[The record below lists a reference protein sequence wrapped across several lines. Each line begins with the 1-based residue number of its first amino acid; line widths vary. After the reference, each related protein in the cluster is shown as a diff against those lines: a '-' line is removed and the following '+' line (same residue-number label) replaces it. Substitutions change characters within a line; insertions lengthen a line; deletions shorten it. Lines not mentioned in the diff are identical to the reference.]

1 MNEKFHN
8 KVSRIIFIIIALAI
22 AAIMFSSVSDYGN
35 STAEDEYQISQAVQ
49 LDRYYRSLGK
59 DTSILESTHPMYSGW
74 FNALTVT
81 MSDVF
86 TKFEIRSVR
95 HGMNVVFG
103 FLGIIFAALLAKRCR
118 NWRTGT
124 FVLLLLGFSP
134 VIFGH
139 AMFNLDDIPVFASFA
154 ASLYFTKRLADHFPK
169 PKILDAIFF
178 ALSTA
183 LCITANP
190 DCSLIVAIALI
201 LCIIGLIAQRKHDQ
215 IKKATIRYSIFAFC
229 SLAVICGIVVLLIPQ
244 GIGAWLDSFSPTS
257 PTRILFQGKLYWTD
271 LLPWYYNV
279 KMLVMTIPAAVFVGM
294 LLALGLCFVKKS
306 NRTEIITL
314 LAISVLAILLFSLK
328 SDTNGIWQHLLFAEI
343 PLYIIAAIGFDMLA
357 ESSRSTAT
365 QIAGIAIPVLLMIM
379 PAVHIFRSHPYSHI
393 YYNEF
398 TGGVQHAFGR
408 YEIENYGV
416 SNREASQWVIDNG
429 KYGLSGNQLFVATRS
444 ELAGKYYFGK
454 YKYEVSIVESRW
466 AERANH
472 LWDYAIFP
480 VTGIE
485 PEILTSP
492 YFPPKNTVD
501 TISIDNVPICLVLQ
515 RTDTCDLYG
524 RGYLANND
532 VPHAI
537 ELLET
542 AVRNDSTN
550 ESAMINLIDAN
561 LRINNKDAMK
571 KWIDRFLAI
580 APRNDVGNYYN
591 AYYHNITGNNTEAE
605 RICKEIIDYN
615 PRFSLAYMFLST
627 IYIQQKQFDLAES
640 TILATVDYDIY
651 DEQAAR
657 QLVRVY
663 NAQQKDIRD
672 AELAYYEYAYKSYDK
687 RGKKELA
694 EKFKKLYEESKAN
707 RQNPNN

>member
-1 MNEKFHN
+1 MNEKFH
-8 KVSRIIFIIIALAI
+8 RIIFIIIAIAI
-22 AAIMFSSVSDYGN
+22 AATMFSLVSDYGS
-35 STAEDEYQISQAVQ
+35 STAEDEYQINNAIQ
-49 LDRYYRSLGK
+49 LDRYYKSFGS
-59 DTSILESTHPMYSGW
+59 DTSILENTRPMYSGW

-81 MSDVF
+81 LSDVF
-86 TKFEIRSVR
+86 AKFEIRSVR
-95 HGMNVVFG
+95 HTTNAIFG
-103 FLGIIFAALLAKRCR
+103 FVGILFAALLAKRCR
-118 NWRTGT
+118 NWRTASFT
-124 FVLLLLGFSP
+124 MLLLGLSP

-139 AMFNLDDIPVFASFA
+139 SMFNLDDIPVFATFA
-154 ASLYFTKRLADHFPK
+154 ASLFFVKRLADHFPK
-169 PKILDAIFF
+169 PKIVDAVFF
-178 ALSTA
+178 ALSSA

-201 LCIIGLIAQRKHDQ
+201 LCIIGLVAQRKHNE
-215 IKKATIRYSIFAFC
+215 IKKAAIRYPIFAVG
-229 SLAVICGIVVLLIPQ
+229 SLAVIFGIVILLIPQ
-244 GIGAWLDSFSPTS
+244 GIGEWLNSFSPNS
-257 PTRILFQGKLYWTD
+257 PTRILFEGKLVWTD
-271 LLPWYYNV
+271 LLPWYYNT

-306 NRTEIITL
+306 NRAEIITL
-314 LAISVLAILLFSLK
+314 VCISAVSILIFSLK
-328 SDTNGIWQHLLFAEI
+328 SDTNGIWQHLLYAEI
-343 PLYIIAAIGFDMLA
+343 PLYIVAAIGFDMLA

-365 QIAGIAIPVLLMIM
+365 QIAGIAIPLLLMIM

-398 TGGVQHAFGR
+398 TGGLNHAFGR
-408 YEIENYGV
+408 YELENYGV
-416 SNREASQWVIDNG
+416 SNLEAAQWIIDNG
-429 KYGLSGNQLFVATRS
+429 KYNLSGDQLFVAARS
-444 ELAGKYYFGK
+444 EKAGKHYFGK
-454 YKYEVSIVESRW
+454 YKYEVSIVETRW

-472 LWDYAIFP
+472 IWDYAIFP

-485 PEILTSP
+485 PEILTSQ

-532 VPHAI
+532 VQHAI

-542 AVRNDSTN
+542 AVYNDPTN

-571 KWIDRFLAI
+571 KWIDRFLEI
-580 APRNDVGNYYN
+580 APRDDVGNYYN
-591 AYYHNITGNNTEAE
+591 AYYHNITGNNDEAE
-605 RICKEIIDYN
+605 RISKEIIDYN

-627 IYIQQKQFDLAES
+627 VYTLQKRYDEAENIVLS
-640 TILATVDYDIY
+640 LVDYDIY

-663 NAQQKDIRD
+663 NAQQKDISE
-672 AELAYYEYAYKSYDK
+672 AELSYYDYASKSYDR

-694 EKFKKLYEESKAN
+694 EKYRKLYEETKAKN
-707 RQNPNN
+707 K

>member
-1 MNEKFHN
+1 MNEKFH
-8 KVSRIIFIIIALAI
+8 RIIFIIIAIAI
-22 AAIMFSSVSDYGN
+22 ALTMFSLVSDYGS
-35 STAEDEYQISQAVQ
+35 STAEDEYQINNAIQ
-49 LDRYYRSLGK
+49 LDRYYKSFGS
-59 DTSILESTHPMYSGW
+59 DTSILENTRPMYSGW

-81 MSDVF
+81 LSDAF
-86 TKFEIRSVR
+86 AKFEIRSVR
-95 HGMNVVFG
+95 HATNAIFG
-103 FLGIIFAALLAKRCR
+103 FVGIVFAALLARRCR
-118 NWRTGT
+118 NWRTASFT
-124 FVLLLLGFSP
+124 MLMLGLSP

-139 AMFNLDDIPVFASFA
+139 SMFNLDDIPVFATFA
-154 ASLYFTKRLADHFPK
+154 ASLYFVKRLADHYPK
-169 PKILDAIFF
+169 PKIVDVIFF
-178 ALSTA
+178 ALSAA

-190 DCSLIVAIALI
+190 DCSTIVAIALI
-201 LCIIGLIAQRKHDQ
+201 LCIIGLVAQRKHNE
-215 IKKATIRYSIFAFC
+215 IKKAAIRYPIFAVG
-229 SLAVICGIVVLLIPQ
+229 SLAVIFGIVILLIPQ
-244 GIGAWLDSFSPTS
+244 GIGEWLNSFSPNS
-257 PTRILFQGKLYWTD
+257 PTRILFEGKLVWTD
-271 LLPWYYNV
+271 LLPWYYNT

-306 NRTEIITL
+306 NRAEIITL
-314 LAISVLAILLFSLK
+314 VCISAVSILIFSLK
-328 SDTNGIWQHLLFAEI
+328 SDTNGIWQHLLYAEI
-343 PLYIIAAIGFDMLA
+343 PLYIVAAIGFDMLA

-365 QIAGIAIPVLLMIM
+365 QIAGIAIHLLLMIM

-398 TGGVQHAFGR
+398 TGGLNHAFGR
-408 YEIENYGV
+408 YELENYGV
-416 SNREASQWVIDNG
+416 SNREAAQWIIDNG
-429 KYGLSGNQLFVATRS
+429 KYNLSGDQLFVAARS
-444 ELAGKYYFGK
+444 EKAGKHYFGK
-454 YKYEVSIVESRW
+454 YKYEVSIVETRW

-472 LWDYAIFP
+472 IWDYAIFP

-485 PEILTSP
+485 PEILTSQ

-532 VPHAI
+532 VQHAI

-542 AVRNDSTN
+542 AVYNDPTN

-571 KWIDRFLAI
+571 KWIDRFLEI
-580 APRNDVGNYYN
+580 APRDDVGNYYN
-591 AYYHNITGNNTEAE
+591 AYYHNITGNNDEAE
-605 RICKEIIDYN
+605 RISKEIIDYN

-627 IYIQQKQFDLAES
+627 VYTLQKRYDEAENIVLS
-640 TILATVDYDIY
+640 LVDYDIY

-663 NAQQKDIRD
+663 NAQQKDISE
-672 AELAYYEYAYKSYDK
+672 AELSYYDYASKSYDR

-694 EKFKKLYEESKAN
+694 EKYRKLYEETKAKN
-707 RQNPNN
+707 K

>member
-1 MNEKFHN
+1 MNEKFH
-8 KVSRIIFIIIALAI
+8 RIIFIIIAIAI
-22 AAIMFSSVSDYGN
+22 ATTMFSLVSDYGS
-35 STAEDEYQISQAVQ
+35 STAEDEYQINNAIQ
-49 LDRYYRSLGK
+49 LDRYYKSFGS
-59 DTSILESTHPMYSGW
+59 DTSILENTRPMYSGW

-81 MSDVF
+81 LSDVF
-86 TKFEIRSVR
+86 AKFEIRSVR
-95 HGMNVVFG
+95 HATNAIFG
-103 FLGIIFAALLAKRCR
+103 FVGILFAALLAKRCR
-118 NWRTGT
+118 NWRTASFT
-124 FVLLLLGFSP
+124 MLLLGLSP

-139 AMFNLDDIPVFASFA
+139 SMFNLDDIPVFATFA
-154 ASLYFTKRLADHFPK
+154 ASLFFVKRLADHFPK
-169 PKILDAIFF
+169 PKIVDAVFF
-178 ALSTA
+178 ALSSA

-201 LCIIGLIAQRKHDQ
+201 LCIIGLVAQRKHNE
-215 IKKATIRYSIFAFC
+215 IKKAAIRYPIFAVG
-229 SLAVICGIVVLLIPQ
+229 SLAVIFGIVILLIPQ
-244 GIGAWLDSFSPTS
+244 GIGEWLNSFSPNS
-257 PTRILFQGKLYWTD
+257 PTRILFEGKLVWTD
-271 LLPWYYNV
+271 LLPWYYNT

-294 LLALGLCFVKKS
+294 LLALGLCFVKKT
-306 NRTEIITL
+306 NRAEIITL
-314 LAISVLAILLFSLK
+314 VCISAVSILIFSLK
-328 SDTNGIWQHLLFAEI
+328 SDTNGIWQHLLYAEI
-343 PLYIIAAIGFDMLA
+343 PLYIVAAIGFDMLA

-365 QIAGIAIPVLLMIM
+365 QIAGIAIPLLLMIM

-398 TGGVQHAFGR
+398 TGGLNHAFGR
-408 YEIENYGV
+408 YELENYGV
-416 SNREASQWVIDNG
+416 SNREAAQWIIDNG
-429 KYGLSGNQLFVATRS
+429 KYNLSGDQLFVAARS
-444 ELAGKYYFGK
+444 EKAGKHYFGK
-454 YKYEVSIVESRW
+454 YKYEVSIVETRW

-472 LWDYAIFP
+472 IWDYAIFP

-485 PEILTSP
+485 PEILTSQ

-532 VPHAI
+532 VQHAI

-542 AVRNDSTN
+542 AVYNDPTN

-571 KWIDRFLAI
+571 KWIDRFLEI
-580 APRNDVGNYYN
+580 APRDDVGNYYN
-591 AYYHNITGNNTEAE
+591 AYYHNITGNNDEAE
-605 RICKEIIDYN
+605 RISKEIIDYN

-627 IYIQQKQFDLAES
+627 VYTLQKRYDEAENIVLS
-640 TILATVDYDIY
+640 LVDYDIY

-663 NAQQKDIRD
+663 NAQQKDISE
-672 AELAYYEYAYKSYDK
+672 AELSYYDYASKSYDR

-694 EKFKKLYEESKAN
+694 EKYKRLYEETKN
-707 RQNPNN
+707 KQEIK

>member
-1 MNEKFHN
+1 MNEKFH
-8 KVSRIIFIIIALAI
+8 RIIFIIIAIAI
-22 AAIMFSSVSDYGN
+22 ALTMFSLVSDYGS
-35 STAEDEYQISQAVQ
+35 STAEDEYQINQAVQ
-49 LDRYYRSLGK
+49 LDRYYRSFGN
-59 DTSILESTHPMYSGW
+59 DTSILENTRPMYSGW

-81 MSDVF
+81 LSDVF
-86 TKFEIRSVR
+86 AKFEIRSVR
-95 HGMNVVFG
+95 HTTNAIFG
-103 FLGIIFAALLAKRCR
+103 FVGILFAALLAKRCR
-118 NWRTGT
+118 NWRTASFT
-124 FVLLLLGFSP
+124 MLLLGLSP

-139 AMFNLDDIPVFASFA
+139 SMFNLDDIPVFATFA
-154 ASLYFTKRLADHFPK
+154 ASLFFVKRLADHFPK
-169 PKILDAIFF
+169 PKIVDAVFF
-178 ALSTA
+178 ALSSA

-201 LCIIGLIAQRKHDQ
+201 LCIIGLVAQRKHNE
-215 IKKATIRYSIFAFC
+215 IKKAAIRYPIFAVG
-229 SLAVICGIVVLLIPQ
+229 SLAVIFGFVILLIPQ
-244 GIGAWLDSFSPTS
+244 GISEWLNSFSPNS
-257 PTRILFQGKLYWTD
+257 PTRILFEGKLIWTD
-271 LLPWYYNV
+271 LLPWYYNT

-306 NRTEIITL
+306 NRAEIITL
-314 LAISVLAILLFSLK
+314 VCISAVSILIFSLK
-328 SDTNGIWQHLLFAEI
+328 SDTNGIWQHLLYAEI
-343 PLYIIAAIGFDMLA
+343 PLYIVAAIGFDMLA

-365 QIAGIAIPVLLMIM
+365 QIAGIAIPLLLMIM

-398 TGGVQHAFGR
+398 TGGLNHAFGR
-408 YEIENYGV
+408 YELENYGV
-416 SNREASQWVIDNG
+416 SNLEAAQWIIDNG
-429 KYGLSGNQLFVATRS
+429 KYNLSGDQLFVAARS
-444 ELAGKYYFGK
+444 EKAGKHYFGK
-454 YKYEVSIVESRW
+454 YKYEVSIVETRW

-472 LWDYAIFP
+472 IWDYAIFP

-485 PEILTSP
+485 PEILTSQ

-532 VPHAI
+532 VQHAI

-542 AVRNDSTN
+542 AVYNDPTN

-571 KWIDRFLAI
+571 KWIDRFLEI
-580 APRNDVGNYYN
+580 APRDDVGNYYN
-591 AYYHNITGNNTEAE
+591 AYYHNITGNNDEAE
-605 RICKEIIDYN
+605 RISKEIIDYN

-627 IYIQQKQFDLAES
+627 VYTLQKRYDEAENIVLS
-640 TILATVDYDIY
+640 LVDYDIY

-663 NAQQKDIRD
+663 NAQQKDISE
-672 AELAYYEYAYKSYDK
+672 AELSYYDYASKSYDR

-694 EKFKKLYEESKAN
+694 EKYRKLYEETKAKN
-707 RQNPNN
+707 K

>member
-1 MNEKFHN
+1 MNEKFH
-8 KVSRIIFIIIALAI
+8 RIIFIIIAIAI
-22 AAIMFSSVSDYGN
+22 AATMFSLVSDYGS
-35 STAEDEYQISQAVQ
+35 STAEDEYQINNAIQ
-49 LDRYYRSLGK
+49 LDRYYKSFGS
-59 DTSILESTHPMYSGW
+59 DTSILENTRPMYSGW

-81 MSDVF
+81 LSDVF
-86 TKFEIRSVR
+86 AKFEIRSVR
-95 HGMNVVFG
+95 HATNAIFG
-103 FLGIIFAALLAKRCR
+103 FVGILFAALLAKRCR
-118 NWRTGT
+118 NWRTASFT
-124 FVLLLLGFSP
+124 MLLLGLSP

-139 AMFNLDDIPVFASFA
+139 SMFNLDDIPVFATFA
-154 ASLYFTKRLADHFPK
+154 ASLFFVKRLADHFPK
-169 PKILDAIFF
+169 PKIVDAVFF
-178 ALSTA
+178 ALSSA

-201 LCIIGLIAQRKHDQ
+201 LCIIGLVAQRKHNE
-215 IKKATIRYSIFAFC
+215 IKKAAIRYPIFAVG
-229 SLAVICGIVVLLIPQ
+229 SLAVIFGIVILLIPQ
-244 GIGAWLDSFSPTS
+244 GIGEWLNSFSPNS
-257 PTRILFQGKLYWTD
+257 PTRILFEGKLVWTD
-271 LLPWYYNV
+271 LLPWYYNT

-306 NRTEIITL
+306 NRAEIITL
-314 LAISVLAILLFSLK
+314 VCFSAVSILIFSLK
-328 SDTNGIWQHLLFAEI
+328 SDTNGIWQHLLYAEI
-343 PLYIIAAIGFDMLA
+343 PLYIVAAIGFDMLA

-365 QIAGIAIPVLLMIM
+365 QIAGIAIPLLLMIM

-398 TGGVQHAFGR
+398 TGGLNHAFGR
-408 YEIENYGV
+408 YELENYGV
-416 SNREASQWVIDNG
+416 SNLEAAQWIIDNG
-429 KYGLSGNQLFVATRS
+429 KYNLSGDQLFVAARS
-444 ELAGKYYFGK
+444 EKAGKHYFGK
-454 YKYEVSIVESRW
+454 YKYEVSIVETRW

-472 LWDYAIFP
+472 IWDYAIFP

-485 PEILTSP
+485 PEILTSQ

-532 VPHAI
+532 VQHAI

-542 AVRNDSTN
+542 AVYNDPTN

-571 KWIDRFLAI
+571 KWIDRFLEI
-580 APRNDVGNYYN
+580 APRDDVGNYYN
-591 AYYHNITGNNTEAE
+591 AYYQNITGNNDEAE
-605 RICKEIIDYN
+605 RISKEIIDYN

-627 IYIQQKQFDLAES
+627 VYTLQKRYDEAENIVLS
-640 TILATVDYDIY
+640 LVDYDIY

-663 NAQQKDIRD
+663 NAQQKDISE
-672 AELAYYEYAYKSYDK
+672 AELSYYDYAYKSYDR

-694 EKFKKLYEESKAN
+694 EKYKRLYEETKN
-707 RQNPNN
+707 KQ

>member
-1 MNEKFHN
+1 MNEKFH
-8 KVSRIIFIIIALAI
+8 RIIFIIIAIAI
-22 AAIMFSSVSDYGN
+22 AATMFSLVSDYG
-35 STAEDEYQISQAVQ
+35 SSIAEDEYQITQSIQ
-49 LDRYYRSLGK
+49 LDRYYKSFGS
-59 DTSILESTHPMYSGW
+59 DTSILENTRPMYSGW

-81 MSDVF
+81 LSDVF
-86 TKFEIRSVR
+86 AKFEIRSVR
-95 HGMNVVFG
+95 HTTNAIFG
-103 FLGIIFAALLAKRCR
+103 FVGILFAALLAKRCR
-118 NWRTGT
+118 NWRTASFT
-124 FVLLLLGFSP
+124 MLLLGLSP

-139 AMFNLDDIPVFASFA
+139 SMFNLDDIPVFATFA
-154 ASLYFTKRLADHFPK
+154 ASLFFVKRLADHFPK
-169 PKILDAIFF
+169 PQIVDAVFF
-178 ALSTA
+178 ALSSA

-201 LCIIGLIAQRKHDQ
+201 LCIIGLVAQRKHNE
-215 IKKATIRYSIFAFC
+215 IKKAAIRYPIFAVG
-229 SLAVICGIVVLLIPQ
+229 SLAVIFGIVILLIPQ
-244 GIGAWLDSFSPTS
+244 GIGEWLNSFSHNS
-257 PTRILFQGKLYWTD
+257 PTRILFEGKLVWTD
-271 LLPWYYNV
+271 LLPWYYNT

-306 NRTEIITL
+306 NRAEIITL
-314 LAISVLAILLFSLK
+314 VCISAVSILIFSLK
-328 SDTNGIWQHLLFAEI
+328 SDTNGIWQHLLYAEI
-343 PLYIIAAIGFDMLA
+343 PLYIVAAIGFDMLA

-365 QIAGIAIPVLLMIM
+365 QIAGIAIPLLLMIM

-398 TGGVQHAFGR
+398 TGGLNHAFGR
-408 YEIENYGV
+408 YELENYGV
-416 SNREASQWVIDNG
+416 SNREAAQWIIDNG
-429 KYGLSGNQLFVATRS
+429 KYNLSGDQLFVAARS
-444 ELAGKYYFGK
+444 EKAGKHYFGK
-454 YKYEVSIVESRW
+454 YKYEVSIVETRW

-472 LWDYAIFP
+472 IWDYAIFP

-485 PEILTSP
+485 PEILTSQ

-532 VPHAI
+532 VQHAI

-542 AVRNDSTN
+542 AVYNDPTN

-571 KWIDRFLAI
+571 KWIDRFLEI
-580 APRNDVGNYYN
+580 APRDDVGNYYN
-591 AYYHNITGNNTEAE
+591 AYYHNITGNNDEAE
-605 RICKEIIDYN
+605 RISKEIIDYN

-627 IYIQQKQFDLAES
+627 VYTLQKRYDEAENIVLS
-640 TILATVDYDIY
+640 LVDYDIY

-663 NAQQKDIRD
+663 NAQQKDISE
-672 AELAYYEYAYKSYDK
+672 AELSYYDYASKSYDR

-694 EKFKKLYEESKAN
+694 EKYRKLYEETKAKN
-707 RQNPNN
+707 K

>member
-1 MNEKFHN
+1 MNEKFH
-8 KVSRIIFIIIALAI
+8 RIIFIIIAIAI
-22 AAIMFSSVSDYGN
+22 AAVMFSLVSDYG
-35 STAEDEYQISQAVQ
+35 SCIAEDEYQITQSIQ
-49 LDRYYRSLGK
+49 LDRYYKSLGS

-74 FNALTVT
+74 FNAFTATL
-81 MSDVF
+81 SDVF
-86 TKFEIRSVR
+86 TNCEIRSVR
-95 HGMNVVFG
+95 HTTNAIFG
-103 FLGIIFAALLAKRCR
+103 FVGILFAALLAKRCR
-118 NWRTGT
+118 NWRTASFT
-124 FVLLLLGFSP
+124 MLLLGLSP

-139 AMFNLDDIPVFASFA
+139 SMFNLDDIPVFATFA
-154 ASLYFTKRLADHFPK
+154 ASLFFVKRLADHFPK
-169 PKILDAIFF
+169 PKIVDAVFF
-178 ALSTA
+178 ALSSA

-201 LCIIGLIAQRKHDQ
+201 LCIIGLVAQRKHNE
-215 IKKATIRYSIFAFC
+215 IKKAAIRYPIFAVG
-229 SLAVICGIVVLLIPQ
+229 SLAVIFGIVILLIPQ
-244 GIGAWLDSFSPTS
+244 GIGEWLNSFSPNL
-257 PTRILFQGKLYWTD
+257 PTRILFEGKLVWTD
-271 LLPWYYNV
+271 LLPWYYNT

-306 NRTEIITL
+306 NRAEIITL
-314 LAISVLAILLFSLK
+314 VCISAVSILIFSLK
-328 SDTNGIWQHLLFAEI
+328 SDTNGIWQHLLYAEI
-343 PLYIIAAIGFDMLA
+343 PLYIVAAIGFDMLA

-365 QIAGIAIPVLLMIM
+365 QIAGIAIPLLLMIM

-398 TGGVQHAFGR
+398 TGGLNHAFGR
-408 YEIENYGV
+408 YELENYGV
-416 SNREASQWVIDNG
+416 SNLEAAQWIIDNG
-429 KYGLSGNQLFVATRS
+429 KYNLSGDQLFVAARS
-444 ELAGKYYFGK
+444 EKAGKHYFGK
-454 YKYEVSIVESRW
+454 YKYEVSIVETRW

-472 LWDYAIFP
+472 IWDYAIFP

-485 PEILTSP
+485 PEILTSQ

-532 VPHAI
+532 VQHAI

-542 AVRNDSTN
+542 AVYNDPTN

-571 KWIDRFLAI
+571 KWIDRFLEI
-580 APRNDVGNYYN
+580 APRDDVGNYYN
-591 AYYHNITGNNTEAE
+591 AYYHNITGNNDEAE
-605 RICKEIIDYN
+605 RISKEIIDYN

-627 IYIQQKQFDLAES
+627 VYTLQKRYDEAENIVLS
-640 TILATVDYDIY
+640 LVDYDIY

-663 NAQQKDIRD
+663 NAQQKDISE
-672 AELAYYEYAYKSYDK
+672 AELSYYDYASKSYDR

-694 EKFKKLYEESKAN
+694 EKYRKLYEETKAKN
-707 RQNPNN
+707 K

>member
-1 MNEKFHN
+1 MNEKFH
-8 KVSRIIFIIIALAI
+8 RIIFIIIAIAI
-22 AAIMFSSVSDYGN
+22 SATMFSLVSDYGS
-35 STAEDEYQISQAVQ
+35 STAEDEYQINNAIQ
-49 LDRYYRSLGK
+49 LDRYYKSFGS
-59 DTSILESTHPMYSGW
+59 DTSILENTRPMYSGW

-81 MSDVF
+81 LSDVF
-86 TKFEIRSVR
+86 AKFEIRSVR
-95 HGMNVVFG
+95 HATNAIFG
-103 FLGIIFAALLAKRCR
+103 FVGILFAALLAKRCR
-118 NWRTGT
+118 NWRTASFT
-124 FVLLLLGFSP
+124 MLLLGLSP

-139 AMFNLDDIPVFASFA
+139 SMFNLDDIPVFATFA
-154 ASLYFTKRLADHFPK
+154 ASLFFVKRLADHFPK
-169 PKILDAIFF
+169 PKIVDAVFF
-178 ALSTA
+178 ALSSA

-201 LCIIGLIAQRKHDQ
+201 LCIIGLVAQRKHNE
-215 IKKATIRYSIFAFC
+215 IKKAAIRYPIFAVG
-229 SLAVICGIVVLLIPQ
+229 SLAVIFGIVILLIPQ
-244 GIGAWLDSFSPTS
+244 GIGEWLNSFSTNS
-257 PTRILFQGKLYWTD
+257 PTRILFEGKLVWTD
-271 LLPWYYNV
+271 LLPWYYNT

-306 NRTEIITL
+306 NRAEIITL
-314 LAISVLAILLFSLK
+314 VCISAVSILIFSLK
-328 SDTNGIWQHLLFAEI
+328 SDTNGIWQHLLYAEI
-343 PLYIIAAIGFDMLA
+343 PLYIVAAIGFDMLA

-365 QIAGIAIPVLLMIM
+365 QIAGIAIPLLLMIM

-398 TGGVQHAFGR
+398 TGGLNHAFGR
-408 YEIENYGV
+408 YELENYGV
-416 SNREASQWVIDNG
+416 SNLEAAQWIIDNG
-429 KYGLSGNQLFVATRS
+429 KYNLSGDQLFVAARS
-444 ELAGKYYFGK
+444 EKAGKHYFGK
-454 YKYEVSIVESRW
+454 YKYEVSIVETRW

-472 LWDYAIFP
+472 IWDYAIFP

-485 PEILTSP
+485 PEILTSQ

-532 VPHAI
+532 VQHAI

-542 AVRNDSTN
+542 AVYNDPTN

-571 KWIDRFLAI
+571 KWIDRFLEI
-580 APRNDVGNYYN
+580 APRDDVGNYYN
-591 AYYHNITGNNTEAE
+591 AYYHNITGNNDEAE
-605 RICKEIIDYN
+605 HISKEIIDYN
-615 PRFSLAYMFLST
+615 QRFSLAYMFLST
-627 IYIQQKQFDLAES
+627 VYTLQKRYDEAENIVLS
-640 TILATVDYDIY
+640 LVDYDIY

-663 NAQQKDIRD
+663 NAQQKDISE
-672 AELAYYEYAYKSYDK
+672 AELSYYDYASKSYDR

-694 EKFKKLYEESKAN
+694 EKYRKLYEETKAKN
-707 RQNPNN
+707 K

>member
-1 MNEKFHN
+1 MNEKFH
-8 KVSRIIFIIIALAI
+8 RIIFIIIAIAI
-22 AAIMFSSVSDYGN
+22 AATMFSLVSDYGS
-35 STAEDEYQISQAVQ
+35 STAEDEYQINNAIQ
-49 LDRYYRSLGK
+49 LDRYYKSFGS
-59 DTSILESTHPMYSGW
+59 DTSILENTRPMYSGW

-81 MSDVF
+81 LSDVF
-86 TKFEIRSVR
+86 AKFEIRSVR
-95 HGMNVVFG
+95 HATNAIFG
-103 FLGIIFAALLAKRCR
+103 FVGILFAALLAKRCR
-118 NWRTGT
+118 NWRTASFT
-124 FVLLLLGFSP
+124 MLLLGLSP

-139 AMFNLDDIPVFASFA
+139 SMFNLDDIPVFATFA
-154 ASLYFTKRLADHFPK
+154 ASLLFVKRLADHFPK
-169 PKILDAIFF
+169 PKIVDAVFF
-178 ALSTA
+178 ALSSA

-201 LCIIGLIAQRKHDQ
+201 LCIIGLVAQRKHNE
-215 IKKATIRYSIFAFC
+215 IKKAAIRYPIFAVG
-229 SLAVICGIVVLLIPQ
+229 SLAVIFGIVILLIPQ
-244 GIGAWLDSFSPTS
+244 GIGEWLNSFSPNS
-257 PTRILFQGKLYWTD
+257 PTRILFEGKLVWTD
-271 LLPWYYNV
+271 LLPWYYNT

-306 NRTEIITL
+306 NRAEIITL
-314 LAISVLAILLFSLK
+314 VCISTVSILIFSLK
-328 SDTNGIWQHLLFAEI
+328 SNTNGIWQHLLYAEI
-343 PLYIIAAIGFDMLA
+343 PLYIVAAIGFDMLA

-365 QIAGIAIPVLLMIM
+365 QIAGIAIPLLLMIM

-398 TGGVQHAFGR
+398 TGGLNHAFGR
-408 YEIENYGV
+408 YELENYGV
-416 SNREASQWVIDNG
+416 SNLEAAQWIIDNG
-429 KYGLSGNQLFVATRS
+429 KYNLSGDQLFVAARS
-444 ELAGKYYFGK
+444 EKAGKHYFGK
-454 YKYEVSIVESRW
+454 YKYEVSIVETRW

-472 LWDYAIFP
+472 IWDYAIFP

-485 PEILTSP
+485 PEILTSQ

-532 VPHAI
+532 VQHAI

-542 AVRNDSTN
+542 AVYNDPTN

-571 KWIDRFLAI
+571 KWIDRFLEI
-580 APRNDVGNYYN
+580 APRDDVGNYYN
-591 AYYHNITGNNTEAE
+591 AYYHNITGNNDEAE
-605 RICKEIIDYN
+605 RISKEIIDYN

-627 IYIQQKQFDLAES
+627 VYTLQKRYDEAENIVLS
-640 TILATVDYDIY
+640 LVDYDIY

-663 NAQQKDIRD
+663 NAQQKDISE
-672 AELAYYEYAYKSYDK
+672 AELSYYDYASKSYDR

-694 EKFKKLYEESKAN
+694 EKYRKLYEETKAKN
-707 RQNPNN
+707 K

>member
-1 MNEKFHN
+1 MNEKFH
-8 KVSRIIFIIIALAI
+8 RIIFIIIAIAI
-22 AAIMFSSVSDYGN
+22 AATMFSLVSDYGS
-35 STAEDEYQISQAVQ
+35 STAEDEYQINNAIQ
-49 LDRYYRSLGK
+49 LDRYYKSFGS
-59 DTSILESTHPMYSGW
+59 DTSILENTRPMYSGW

-81 MSDVF
+81 LSDVF
-86 TKFEIRSVR
+86 AKFEIRSVR
-95 HGMNVVFG
+95 HTTNAIFG
-103 FLGIIFAALLAKRCR
+103 FVGILFAALLAKRCR
-118 NWRTGT
+118 NWRTASFT
-124 FVLLLLGFSP
+124 MLLLGLSP

-139 AMFNLDDIPVFASFA
+139 SMFNLDDIPVFATFA
-154 ASLYFTKRLADHFPK
+154 ASLFFVKRLADHFPK
-169 PKILDAIFF
+169 PKIVDAVFF
-178 ALSTA
+178 ALSSA

-201 LCIIGLIAQRKHDQ
+201 LCIIGLVAQRKHNE
-215 IKKATIRYSIFAFC
+215 IKKAAIRYPIFAVG
-229 SLAVICGIVVLLIPQ
+229 SLAIILGIVILLIPQ
-244 GIGAWLDSFSPTS
+244 GIGEWLNSFSPNS
-257 PTRILFQGKLYWTD
+257 PTRILFEGKLVWTD
-271 LLPWYYNV
+271 LLPWYYNT

-306 NRTEIITL
+306 NRAEIITL
-314 LAISVLAILLFSLK
+314 VCISAVSILIFSLK
-328 SDTNGIWQHLLFAEI
+328 SDTNGIWQHLLYAEI
-343 PLYIIAAIGFDMLA
+343 PLYIVAAIGFDMLA

-365 QIAGIAIPVLLMIM
+365 QIAGIAIPLLLMIM

-398 TGGVQHAFGR
+398 TGGLNHAFGR
-408 YEIENYGV
+408 YELENYGV
-416 SNREASQWVIDNG
+416 SNREAAQWIIDNG
-429 KYGLSGNQLFVATRS
+429 KYNLSGDQLFVAARS
-444 ELAGKYYFGK
+444 EKAGKHYFGK
-454 YKYEVSIVESRW
+454 YKYEVSIVETRW

-472 LWDYAIFP
+472 IWDYAIFP

-485 PEILTSP
+485 PEILTSQ

-532 VPHAI
+532 VQHAI

-542 AVRNDSTN
+542 AVYNDPTN

-571 KWIDRFLAI
+571 KWIDRFLEI
-580 APRNDVGNYYN
+580 APRDDVGNYYN
-591 AYYHNITGNNTEAE
+591 AYYHNITGDNDEAE
-605 RICKEIIDYN
+605 RISKEIIDYN

-627 IYIQQKQFDLAES
+627 VYTLQKRYDEAENIVLS
-640 TILATVDYDIY
+640 LVDYDIY

-663 NAQQKDIRD
+663 NAQQKDISE
-672 AELAYYEYAYKSYDK
+672 AELSYYDYASKSYDR

-694 EKFKKLYEESKAN
+694 EKYRKLYEETKAKN
-707 RQNPNN
+707 K

>member
-1 MNEKFHN
+1 MNEKFH
-8 KVSRIIFIIIALAI
+8 RIIFIIIAIAI
-22 AAIMFSSVSDYGN
+22 AATMFSLVSDYGS
-35 STAEDEYQISQAVQ
+35 STAEDEYQINNAIQ
-49 LDRYYRSLGK
+49 LDRYYKSFGS
-59 DTSILESTHPMYSGW
+59 DTSILENTRPMYSGW

-81 MSDVF
+81 LSDVF
-86 TKFEIRSVR
+86 AKFEIRSVR
-95 HGMNVVFG
+95 HATNAIFG
-103 FLGIIFAALLAKRCR
+103 FVGILFAALLAKRCR
-118 NWRTGT
+118 NWRTASFT
-124 FVLLLLGFSP
+124 MLLLGLSP

-139 AMFNLDDIPVFASFA
+139 SMFNLDDIPVFATFA
-154 ASLYFTKRLADHFPK
+154 ASLFFVKRLADHFPK
-169 PKILDAIFF
+169 PKIVDAVFF
-178 ALSTA
+178 ALSSA

-201 LCIIGLIAQRKHDQ
+201 LCIIGLVAQRKHNE
-215 IKKATIRYSIFAFC
+215 IKKAAIRYPIFAVG
-229 SLAVICGIVVLLIPQ
+229 SLAVIFGIVILLIPQ
-244 GIGAWLDSFSPTS
+244 GIGEWLNSFSPNS
-257 PTRILFQGKLYWTD
+257 PTRILFEGKLVWTD
-271 LLPWYYNV
+271 LLPWYYNT

-306 NRTEIITL
+306 NRAEIITL
-314 LAISVLAILLFSLK
+314 VCISAVSILIFSLK
-328 SDTNGIWQHLLFAEI
+328 SDTNGIWQHLLYAEI
-343 PLYIIAAIGFDMLA
+343 PLYIVAAIGFDMLA

-365 QIAGIAIPVLLMIM
+365 QIAGIAIPLLLMIM

-398 TGGVQHAFGR
+398 TGGLNHAFGR
-408 YEIENYGV
+408 YELENYGV
-416 SNREASQWVIDNG
+416 SNLEAAQWIIDNG
-429 KYGLSGNQLFVATRS
+429 KYNLSGDQLFVAARS
-444 ELAGKYYFGK
+444 EKAGKHYFGK
-454 YKYEVSIVESRW
+454 YKYEVSIVETRW

-472 LWDYAIFP
+472 IWDYAIFP

-485 PEILTSP
+485 PEILTSQ

-532 VPHAI
+532 VQHAI

-542 AVRNDSTN
+542 AVYNDPTN

-571 KWIDRFLAI
+571 KWIDRFLEI
-580 APRNDVGNYYN
+580 APRDDVGNYYN
-591 AYYHNITGNNTEAE
+591 AYYHNITGNNDEAE
-605 RICKEIIDYN
+605 RISKEIIDYN

-627 IYIQQKQFDLAES
+627 VYTLQKRYDEAENIVLS
-640 TILATVDYDIY
+640 LVDYDIY

-663 NAQQKDIRD
+663 NAQQKDISE
-672 AELAYYEYAYKSYDK
+672 AELSYYDYASKSYDR

-694 EKFKKLYEESKAN
+694 EKYRKLYEETKAKN
-707 RQNPNN
+707 K

>member
-1 MNEKFHN
+1 MNEKFH
-8 KVSRIIFIIIALAI
+8 RIIFIIIAIAI
-22 AAIMFSSVSDYGN
+22 AATMFSLVSDYGS
-35 STAEDEYQISQAVQ
+35 STVEDEYQINNAIQ
-49 LDRYYRSLGK
+49 LDRYYKSFGS
-59 DTSILESTHPMYSGW
+59 DTSILENTRPMYSGW

-81 MSDVF
+81 LSDVF
-86 TKFEIRSVR
+86 AKFEIRSVR
-95 HGMNVVFG
+95 HATNAIFG
-103 FLGIIFAALLAKRCR
+103 FVGILFAALLAKRCR
-118 NWRTGT
+118 NWRTASFT
-124 FVLLLLGFSP
+124 MLLLGLSP

-139 AMFNLDDIPVFASFA
+139 SMFNLDDIPVFATFA
-154 ASLYFTKRLADHFPK
+154 ASLFFVKRLADHFPK
-169 PKILDAIFF
+169 PKIVDAVFF
-178 ALSTA
+178 ALSSA

-201 LCIIGLIAQRKHDQ
+201 LCIIGLVAQRKHNE
-215 IKKATIRYSIFAFC
+215 IKKAAIRYPIFAVG
-229 SLAVICGIVVLLIPQ
+229 SLAVIFGIVILLIPQ
-244 GIGAWLDSFSPTS
+244 GIGEWLNSFSPNS
-257 PTRILFQGKLYWTD
+257 PTRILFEGKLVWTD
-271 LLPWYYNV
+271 LLPWYYNT

-306 NRTEIITL
+306 NRAEIITL
-314 LAISVLAILLFSLK
+314 VCFSAVSILIFSLK
-328 SDTNGIWQHLLFAEI
+328 SDTNGIWQHLLYAKI
-343 PLYIIAAIGFDMLA
+343 PLYIVAAIGFDMLA

-365 QIAGIAIPVLLMIM
+365 QIAGIAIPLLLMIM

-398 TGGVQHAFGR
+398 TGGLNHAFGR
-408 YEIENYGV
+408 YELENYGV
-416 SNREASQWVIDNG
+416 SNLEAAQWIIDNG
-429 KYGLSGNQLFVATRS
+429 KYNLSGDQLFVAARS
-444 ELAGKYYFGK
+444 EKAGKHYFGK
-454 YKYEVSIVESRW
+454 YKYEVSIVETRW

-472 LWDYAIFP
+472 IWDYAIFP

-485 PEILTSP
+485 PEILTSQ

-532 VPHAI
+532 VQHAI

-542 AVRNDSTN
+542 AVYNDPTN

-571 KWIDRFLAI
+571 KWIDRFLEI
-580 APRNDVGNYYN
+580 APRDDVGNYYN
-591 AYYHNITGNNTEAE
+591 AYYHNITGNNDEAE
-605 RICKEIIDYN
+605 RISKEIIDYN

-627 IYIQQKQFDLAES
+627 VYTLQKRYDEAENIVLS
-640 TILATVDYDIY
+640 LVDYDIY

-663 NAQQKDIRD
+663 NAQQKDISE
-672 AELAYYEYAYKSYDK
+672 AELSYYDYASKSYDR

-694 EKFKKLYEESKAN
+694 EKYRKLYEETKAKN
-707 RQNPNN
+707 K

>member
-1 MNEKFHN
+1 MNEKFH
-8 KVSRIIFIIIALAI
+8 RIIFIIIAIAI
-22 AAIMFSSVSDYGN
+22 AATMFSLVSDYG
-35 STAEDEYQISQAVQ
+35 SSIAEDEYQITQSIQ
-49 LDRYYRSLGK
+49 LDRYYKSLGS
-59 DTSILESTHPMYSGW
+59 DTSILENTRPMYSGW
-74 FNALTVT
+74 FNALTV
-81 MSDVF
+81 MLSDVF
-86 TKFEIRSVR
+86 AKFEIRSVR
-95 HGMNVVFG
+95 HTTNAIFG
-103 FLGIIFAALLAKRCR
+103 FVGILFAALLAKRCR
-118 NWRTGT
+118 NWRTASFT
-124 FVLLLLGFSP
+124 MLLLGLSP

-139 AMFNLDDIPVFASFA
+139 SMFNLDDIPVFATFA
-154 ASLYFTKRLADHFPK
+154 ASLFFVKRLADHFPK
-169 PKILDAIFF
+169 PKIVDAVFF
-178 ALSTA
+178 ALSSA

-201 LCIIGLIAQRKHDQ
+201 LCIIGLVAQRKHNE
-215 IKKATIRYSIFAFC
+215 IKKAAIRYPIFAVG
-229 SLAVICGIVVLLIPQ
+229 SLAVIFGIVILLIPQ
-244 GIGAWLDSFSPTS
+244 GIGEWLNSFSPNS
-257 PTRILFQGKLYWTD
+257 PTRILFEGKLVWTD
-271 LLPWYYNV
+271 LLPWYYNT

-306 NRTEIITL
+306 NRAEIITL
-314 LAISVLAILLFSLK
+314 VCISAVSILIFSLK
-328 SDTNGIWQHLLFAEI
+328 SDTNGIWQHLLYAEI
-343 PLYIIAAIGFDMLA
+343 PLYIVAAIGFDMLA

-365 QIAGIAIPVLLMIM
+365 QIAGIAIPLLLMIM

-398 TGGVQHAFGR
+398 TGGLNHAFGR
-408 YEIENYGV
+408 YELENYGV
-416 SNREASQWVIDNG
+416 SNLEAAQWIIDNG
-429 KYGLSGNQLFVATRS
+429 KYNLSGDQLFVAARS
-444 ELAGKYYFGK
+444 EKAGKHYFGK
-454 YKYEVSIVESRW
+454 YKYEVSIVETRW

-472 LWDYAIFP
+472 IWDYAIFP

-485 PEILTSP
+485 PEILTSQ

-532 VPHAI
+532 VQHAI

-542 AVRNDSTN
+542 AVYNDPTN

-571 KWIDRFLAI
+571 KWIDRFLEI
-580 APRNDVGNYYN
+580 APRDDVGNYYN
-591 AYYHNITGNNTEAE
+591 AYYHNITGNNDEAE
-605 RICKEIIDYN
+605 RISKEIIDYN

-627 IYIQQKQFDLAES
+627 VYTLQKRYDEAENIVLS
-640 TILATVDYDIY
+640 LVDYDIY

-663 NAQQKDIRD
+663 NAQQKDISE
-672 AELAYYEYAYKSYDK
+672 AELSYYDYASKSYDR

-694 EKFKKLYEESKAN
+694 EKYRKLYEETKAKN
-707 RQNPNN
+707 K

>member
-1 MNEKFHN
+1 MNEKFH
-8 KVSRIIFIIIALAI
+8 RIIFIIIAIAI
-22 AAIMFSSVSDYGN
+22 AATMFSLVSDYGS
-35 STAEDEYQISQAVQ
+35 STAEDEYQINNAIQ
-49 LDRYYRSLGK
+49 LDRYYKSFGS
-59 DTSILESTHPMYSGW
+59 DTSILENTRPMYSGW

-81 MSDVF
+81 LSDVF
-86 TKFEIRSVR
+86 AKFEIRSVR
-95 HGMNVVFG
+95 HTMNAIFG
-103 FLGIIFAALLAKRCR
+103 FVGILFAALLAKRCR
-118 NWRTGT
+118 NWRTASFT
-124 FVLLLLGFSP
+124 MLLLGLSP

-139 AMFNLDDIPVFASFA
+139 SMFNLDDIPVFATFA
-154 ASLYFTKRLADHFPK
+154 ASLFFVKRLADHFPK
-169 PKILDAIFF
+169 PKIVDAVFF
-178 ALSTA
+178 ALSSA

-201 LCIIGLIAQRKHDQ
+201 LCIIGLVAQRKHNE
-215 IKKATIRYSIFAFC
+215 IKKAAIRYPIFAVG
-229 SLAVICGIVVLLIPQ
+229 SLAVIFGIVILLIPQ
-244 GIGAWLDSFSPTS
+244 GISEWLNSFSPNS
-257 PTRILFQGKLYWTD
+257 PTRILFEGKLVWTD
-271 LLPWYYNV
+271 LLPWYYNT

-306 NRTEIITL
+306 NRAEIITL
-314 LAISVLAILLFSLK
+314 VCISAVSILIFSLK
-328 SDTNGIWQHLLFAEI
+328 SDTNGIWQHLLYAEI
-343 PLYIIAAIGFDMLA
+343 PLYIVATIGFDMLA

-365 QIAGIAIPVLLMIM
+365 QIAGIAIPLLLMIM

-398 TGGVQHAFGR
+398 TGGLNHAFGR
-408 YEIENYGV
+408 YELENYGV
-416 SNREASQWVIDNG
+416 SNREAAQWIIDNG
-429 KYGLSGNQLFVATRS
+429 KYNLSGDQLFVAARS
-444 ELAGKYYFGK
+444 EKAGKHYFGK
-454 YKYEVSIVESRW
+454 YKYEVSIVETRW

-472 LWDYAIFP
+472 IWDYAIFP

-485 PEILTSP
+485 PEILTSQ

-532 VPHAI
+532 VQHAI

-542 AVRNDSTN
+542 AVYNDPTN

-571 KWIDRFLAI
+571 KWIDRFLEI
-580 APRNDVGNYYN
+580 APRDDVGNYYN
-591 AYYHNITGNNTEAE
+591 AYYHNITGNNDEAE
-605 RICKEIIDYN
+605 RISKEIIDYN

-627 IYIQQKQFDLAES
+627 VYTLQKRYDEAENIVLS
-640 TILATVDYDIY
+640 LVDYDIY

-663 NAQQKDIRD
+663 NAQQKDISE
-672 AELAYYEYAYKSYDK
+672 AELSYYDYASKSYDR

-694 EKFKKLYEESKAN
+694 EKYKRLYEETKN
-707 RQNPNN
+707 KQ

>member
-1 MNEKFHN
+1 MNEKFH
-8 KVSRIIFIIIALAI
+8 RIIFIIIAIAI
-22 AAIMFSSVSDYGN
+22 AATMFSLVSDYGS
-35 STAEDEYQISQAVQ
+35 STAEDEYQINNAIQ
-49 LDRYYRSLGK
+49 LDRYYKSFGS
-59 DTSILESTHPMYSGW
+59 DTSILENTRPMYSGW

-81 MSDVF
+81 LSDVF
-86 TKFEIRSVR
+86 AKFEIRSVR
-95 HGMNVVFG
+95 HATNAIFG
-103 FLGIIFAALLAKRCR
+103 FVGILFAALLAKRCR
-118 NWRTGT
+118 NWRTASFT
-124 FVLLLLGFSP
+124 MLLLGLSP

-139 AMFNLDDIPVFASFA
+139 SMFNLDDIPVFATFA
-154 ASLYFTKRLADHFPK
+154 ASLFFVKRLADHFPK
-169 PKILDAIFF
+169 PKIIDAVFF
-178 ALSTA
+178 ALSSA

-201 LCIIGLIAQRKHDQ
+201 LCIIGLVAQRKHNE
-215 IKKATIRYSIFAFC
+215 IKKAAIRYPIFAVG
-229 SLAVICGIVVLLIPQ
+229 SLAVIFGIVILLIPQ
-244 GIGAWLDSFSPTS
+244 GIGEWLNSFSPNS
-257 PTRILFQGKLYWTD
+257 PTRILFEGKLVWTD
-271 LLPWYYNV
+271 LLPWYYNT

-306 NRTEIITL
+306 NRAEIITL
-314 LAISVLAILLFSLK
+314 VCISAVSILIFSLK
-328 SDTNGIWQHLLFAEI
+328 SDTNGIWQHLLYAEI
-343 PLYIIAAIGFDMLA
+343 PLYIVAAIGFDMLA

-365 QIAGIAIPVLLMIM
+365 QIAGIAIPLLLMIM

-398 TGGVQHAFGR
+398 TGGLNHAFGR
-408 YEIENYGV
+408 YELENYGV
-416 SNREASQWVIDNG
+416 SNREAAQWIIDNG
-429 KYGLSGNQLFVATRS
+429 KYNLSGDQLFVAARS
-444 ELAGKYYFGK
+444 EKAGKHYFGK
-454 YKYEVSIVESRW
+454 YKYEVSIVETRW

-472 LWDYAIFP
+472 IWDYAIFP

-485 PEILTSP
+485 PEILTSQ

-532 VPHAI
+532 VQHAI

-542 AVRNDSTN
+542 AVYNDPTN

-571 KWIDRFLAI
+571 KWIDRFLEI
-580 APRNDVGNYYN
+580 APRDDVGNYYN
-591 AYYHNITGNNTEAE
+591 AYYHNITGNNDEAE
-605 RICKEIIDYN
+605 RISKEIIDYN

-627 IYIQQKQFDLAES
+627 VYTLQKRYDEAENIVLS
-640 TILATVDYDIY
+640 LVDYDIY

-663 NAQQKDIRD
+663 NAQQKDISE
-672 AELAYYEYAYKSYDK
+672 AELSYYDYASKSYDR

-694 EKFKKLYEESKAN
+694 EKYKRLYEETKN
-707 RQNPNN
+707 KQ

>member
-1 MNEKFHN
+1 MNEKFH
-8 KVSRIIFIIIALAI
+8 RIIFIIIAIAI
-22 AAIMFSSVSDYGN
+22 AAVMFSLVGDYG
-35 STAEDEYQISQAVQ
+35 SSIAEDEYQITQSIQ
-49 LDRYYRSLGK
+49 LDRYYKSFGS
-59 DTSILESTHPMYSGW
+59 DTSILENTRPMYSGW

-81 MSDVF
+81 LSDVF
-86 TKFEIRSVR
+86 AKFEIRSVR
-95 HGMNVVFG
+95 HTANAIFG
-103 FLGIIFAALLAKRCR
+103 FVGILFAALLAKRCR
-118 NWRTGT
+118 NWRTASFT
-124 FVLLLLGFSP
+124 MLLLGLSP

-139 AMFNLDDIPVFASFA
+139 SMFNLDDIPVFATFA
-154 ASLYFTKRLADHFPK
+154 ASLFFVKRLADHFPK
-169 PKILDAIFF
+169 PKIVDAVFF
-178 ALSTA
+178 ALSSA

-201 LCIIGLIAQRKHDQ
+201 LCIIGLVAQRKHNE
-215 IKKATIRYSIFAFC
+215 IKKAAIRYPIFAVG
-229 SLAVICGIVVLLIPQ
+229 SLAVIFGIVILLIPQ
-244 GIGAWLDSFSPTS
+244 GIGEWLNSFSPNS
-257 PTRILFQGKLYWTD
+257 PTRILFEGKLVWTD
-271 LLPWYYNV
+271 LLPWYYNT

-306 NRTEIITL
+306 NRAEIITL
-314 LAISVLAILLFSLK
+314 VCISAVSILIFSLK
-328 SDTNGIWQHLLFAEI
+328 SDTNGIWQHLLYAEI
-343 PLYIIAAIGFDMLA
+343 PLYIVAAIGFDMLA

-365 QIAGIAIPVLLMIM
+365 QIAGIAIPLLLMIM
-379 PAVHIFRSHPYSHI
+379 PAVHTFHSHPYSHI

-398 TGGVQHAFGR
+398 TGGLNHAFGR
-408 YEIENYGV
+408 YELENYGV
-416 SNREASQWVIDNG
+416 SNLEAAQWIIDNG
-429 KYGLSGNQLFVATRS
+429 KYNLSGDQLFVAARS
-444 ELAGKYYFGK
+444 EKAGKHYFGK
-454 YKYEVSIVESRW
+454 YKYEVSIVETRW

-472 LWDYAIFP
+472 IWDYAIFP

-485 PEILTSP
+485 PEILTSQ

-532 VPHAI
+532 VQHAI

-542 AVRNDSTN
+542 AVYNDPTN

-571 KWIDRFLAI
+571 KWIDRFLEI
-580 APRNDVGNYYN
+580 APRDDVGNYYN
-591 AYYHNITGNNTEAE
+591 AYYHNITGNNDEAE
-605 RICKEIIDYN
+605 RISKEIIDYN

-627 IYIQQKQFDLAES
+627 VYTLQKRYDEAES
-640 TILATVDYDIY
+640 IILSTVDYDIY

-663 NAQQKDIRD
+663 NAQQKDIRE
-672 AELAYYEYAYKSYDK
+672 AELSYYDYAYKSYDR

-694 EKFKKLYEESKAN
+694 EKYKRLYEETKN
-707 RQNPNN
+707 KQ

>member
-1 MNEKFHN
+1 MNEKFH
-8 KVSRIIFIIIALAI
+8 RIIFIIIAIAI
-22 AAIMFSSVSDYGN
+22 AATMFSLVSDYGS
-35 STAEDEYQISQAVQ
+35 STAEDEYQINNAIQ
-49 LDRYYRSLGK
+49 LDRYYKSFGS
-59 DTSILESTHPMYSGW
+59 DTSILENTRPMYSGW

-81 MSDVF
+81 LSDVF
-86 TKFEIRSVR
+86 TNCEIRGVR
-95 HGMNVVFG
+95 HATNAVFG
-103 FLGIIFAALLAKRCR
+103 FVGILFAALLAKRCR
-118 NWRTGT
+118 NWRTASFT
-124 FVLLLLGFSP
+124 MLLLGLSP

-139 AMFNLDDIPVFASFA
+139 SMFNLDDIPVFATFA
-154 ASLYFTKRLADHFPK
+154 ASLFFVKRLADHFPK
-169 PKILDAIFF
+169 PQIVDAVFF
-178 ALSTA
+178 ALSSA

-201 LCIIGLIAQRKHDQ
+201 LCIIGLVAQRKHNE
-215 IKKATIRYSIFAFC
+215 IKKAAIRYPIFAVG
-229 SLAVICGIVVLLIPQ
+229 SLAVIFGIVILLIPQ
-244 GIGAWLDSFSPTS
+244 GIGEWLNSFSPNS
-257 PTRILFQGKLYWTD
+257 PTRILFEGKLVWTD
-271 LLPWYYNV
+271 LLPWYYNT

-306 NRTEIITL
+306 NRAEIITL
-314 LAISVLAILLFSLK
+314 VCISAVSILIFSLK
-328 SDTNGIWQHLLFAEI
+328 SDTNGIWQHLLYAEI
-343 PLYIIAAIGFDMLA
+343 PLYIVAAIGFDMLA

-365 QIAGIAIPVLLMIM
+365 QIAGIAIPLLLMIM

-398 TGGVQHAFGR
+398 TGGLNHAFGR
-408 YEIENYGV
+408 YELENYGV
-416 SNREASQWVIDNG
+416 SNLEAAQWIIDNG
-429 KYGLSGNQLFVATRS
+429 KYNLSGDQLFVAARS
-444 ELAGKYYFGK
+444 EKAGKHYFGK
-454 YKYEVSIVESRW
+454 YKYEVSIVETRW

-472 LWDYAIFP
+472 IWDYAIFP

-485 PEILTSP
+485 PEILTSQ

-532 VPHAI
+532 VQHAI

-542 AVRNDSTN
+542 AVYNDPTN

-571 KWIDRFLAI
+571 KWIDRFLEI
-580 APRNDVGNYYN
+580 APRDDVGNYYN
-591 AYYHNITGNNTEAE
+591 AYYHNITGNNDEAE
-605 RICKEIIDYN
+605 RISKEIIDYN

-627 IYIQQKQFDLAES
+627 VYTLQKRYDEAENIVLS
-640 TILATVDYDIY
+640 LVDYDIY

-663 NAQQKDIRD
+663 NAQQKDISE
-672 AELAYYEYAYKSYDK
+672 AELSYYDYASKSYDR

-694 EKFKKLYEESKAN
+694 EKYRKLYEETKAKN
-707 RQNPNN
+707 K

>member
-1 MNEKFHN
+1 
-8 KVSRIIFIIIALAI
+8 
-22 AAIMFSSVSDYGN
+22 
-35 STAEDEYQISQAVQ
+35 
-49 LDRYYRSLGK
+49 
-59 DTSILESTHPMYSGW
+59 
-74 FNALTVT
+74 
-81 MSDVF
+81 DVF
-86 TKFEIRSVR
+86 AKFEIRSVR
-95 HGMNVVFG
+95 HATNAIFG
-103 FLGIIFAALLAKRCR
+103 FVGILFAALLAKRCR
-118 NWRTGT
+118 NWRTASFT
-124 FVLLLLGFSP
+124 MLLLGLSP

-139 AMFNLDDIPVFASFA
+139 SMFNLDDIPVFATFA
-154 ASLYFTKRLADHFPK
+154 ASLFFVKRLADHFPK
-169 PKILDAIFF
+169 PKIIDAVFF
-178 ALSTA
+178 ALSSA

-201 LCIIGLIAQRKHDQ
+201 LCIIGLVAQRKHNE
-215 IKKATIRYSIFAFC
+215 IKKAAIRYPIFAVG
-229 SLAVICGIVVLLIPQ
+229 SLAVIFGIVILLIPQ
-244 GIGAWLDSFSPTS
+244 GIGEWLNSFSPNS
-257 PTRILFQGKLYWTD
+257 PTRILFEGKLVWTD
-271 LLPWYYNV
+271 LLPWYYNT

-306 NRTEIITL
+306 NRAEIITL
-314 LAISVLAILLFSLK
+314 VCISAVSILIFSLK
-328 SDTNGIWQHLLFAEI
+328 SDTNGIWQHLLYAEI
-343 PLYIIAAIGFDMLA
+343 PLYIVAAIGFDMLA

-365 QIAGIAIPVLLMIM
+365 QIAGIAIPLLLMIM

-398 TGGVQHAFGR
+398 TGGLNHAFGR
-408 YEIENYGV
+408 YELENYGV
-416 SNREASQWVIDNG
+416 SNREAAQWIIDNG
-429 KYGLSGNQLFVATRS
+429 KYNLSGDQLFVAARS
-444 ELAGKYYFGK
+444 EKAGKHYFGK
-454 YKYEVSIVESRW
+454 YKYEVSIVETRW

-472 LWDYAIFP
+472 IWDYAIFP

-485 PEILTSP
+485 PEILTSQ

-532 VPHAI
+532 VQHAI

-542 AVRNDSTN
+542 AVYNDPTN

-571 KWIDRFLAI
+571 KWIDRFLEI
-580 APRNDVGNYYN
+580 APRDDVGNYYN
-591 AYYHNITGNNTEAE
+591 AYYHNITGNNDEAE
-605 RICKEIIDYN
+605 RISKEIIDYN

-627 IYIQQKQFDLAES
+627 VYTLQKRYDEAENIVLS
-640 TILATVDYDIY
+640 LVDYDIY

-663 NAQQKDIRD
+663 NAQQKDISE
-672 AELAYYEYAYKSYDK
+672 AELSYYDYASKSYDR

-694 EKFKKLYEESKAN
+694 EKYRKLYEETKAKN
-707 RQNPNN
+707 K

>member
-1 MNEKFHN
+1 MNEKFH
-8 KVSRIIFIIIALAI
+8 RITFIIIAIAI
-22 AAIMFSSVSDYGN
+22 AATMFSLVSDYGS
-35 STAEDEYQISQAVQ
+35 STAEDEYQINNAIQ
-49 LDRYYRSLGK
+49 LDRYYKSFGS
-59 DTSILESTHPMYSGW
+59 DTSILENTRPMYSGW

-81 MSDVF
+81 LSDVF
-86 TKFEIRSVR
+86 AKFEIRSVR
-95 HGMNVVFG
+95 HATNAIFG
-103 FLGIIFAALLAKRCR
+103 FVGILFAALLAKRCR
-118 NWRTGT
+118 NWRTASFT
-124 FVLLLLGFSP
+124 MLLLGLSP

-139 AMFNLDDIPVFASFA
+139 SMFNLDDIPVFATFA
-154 ASLYFTKRLADHFPK
+154 ASLFFVKRLADHFPK
-169 PKILDAIFF
+169 PKIIDAVFF
-178 ALSTA
+178 ALSSA

-201 LCIIGLIAQRKHDQ
+201 LCIIGLVAQRKHNE
-215 IKKATIRYSIFAFC
+215 IKKAAIRYPIFAVG
-229 SLAVICGIVVLLIPQ
+229 SLAVIFGIVILLIPQ
-244 GIGAWLDSFSPTS
+244 GIGEWLNSFSPNS
-257 PTRILFQGKLYWTD
+257 PTRILFEGKLVWTD
-271 LLPWYYNV
+271 LLPWYYNT

-306 NRTEIITL
+306 NRAEIITL
-314 LAISVLAILLFSLK
+314 VCISAVSILIFSLK
-328 SDTNGIWQHLLFAEI
+328 SDTNGIWQHLLYAEI
-343 PLYIIAAIGFDMLA
+343 PLYIVAAIGFDMLA
-357 ESSRSTAT
+357 ESSRSKAT
-365 QIAGIAIPVLLMIM
+365 QIAGIAIPLLLMIM

-398 TGGVQHAFGR
+398 TGGLNHAFGR
-408 YEIENYGV
+408 YELENYGV
-416 SNREASQWVIDNG
+416 SNREAAQWIIDNG
-429 KYGLSGNQLFVATRS
+429 KYNLSGDQLFVAARS
-444 ELAGKYYFGK
+444 EKAGKHYFGK
-454 YKYEVSIVESRW
+454 YKYEVSIVETRW

-472 LWDYAIFP
+472 IWDYAIFP

-485 PEILTSP
+485 PEILTSQ

-532 VPHAI
+532 VQHAI

-542 AVRNDSTN
+542 AVYNDPTN

-571 KWIDRFLAI
+571 KWIDRFLEI
-580 APRNDVGNYYN
+580 APRDDVGNYYN
-591 AYYHNITGNNTEAE
+591 AYYHNITGNNDEAE
-605 RICKEIIDYN
+605 RISKEIIDYN

-627 IYIQQKQFDLAES
+627 VYTLQKRYDEAENIVLS
-640 TILATVDYDIY
+640 LVDYDIY

-663 NAQQKDIRD
+663 NAQQKDISE
-672 AELAYYEYAYKSYDK
+672 AELSYYDYASKSYNR

-694 EKFKKLYEESKAN
+694 EKYRNLYEETKAKN
-707 RQNPNN
+707 K

>member
-1 MNEKFHN
+1 MNEKFH
-8 KVSRIIFIIIALAI
+8 RIIFIIIAIAI
-22 AAIMFSSVSDYGN
+22 AATMFSLVSDYGS
-35 STAEDEYQISQAVQ
+35 STTEDEYQINNAIQ
-49 LDRYYRSLGK
+49 LDRYYKSFGS
-59 DTSILESTHPMYSGW
+59 DTSILENTRPMYSGW

-81 MSDVF
+81 LSDVF
-86 TKFEIRSVR
+86 AKFEIRSVR
-95 HGMNVVFG
+95 HATNAIFG
-103 FLGIIFAALLAKRCR
+103 FVGILFAALLAKRCR
-118 NWRTGT
+118 NWRTASFT
-124 FVLLLLGFSP
+124 MLLLGLSP

-139 AMFNLDDIPVFASFA
+139 SMFNLDDIPVFATFA
-154 ASLYFTKRLADHFPK
+154 ASLFFVKRLADHFPK
-169 PKILDAIFF
+169 PKIVDAVFF
-178 ALSTA
+178 ALSSA

-201 LCIIGLIAQRKHDQ
+201 LCIIGLVAQRKHNE
-215 IKKATIRYSIFAFC
+215 IKKAAIRYPIFAVG
-229 SLAVICGIVVLLIPQ
+229 SLAVIFGIVILLIPQ
-244 GIGAWLDSFSPTS
+244 GISEWLNSFSPNS
-257 PTRILFQGKLYWTD
+257 PTRILFEGKLVWTD
-271 LLPWYYNV
+271 LLPWYYNT

-306 NRTEIITL
+306 NRAEIITL
-314 LAISVLAILLFSLK
+314 VCISAVSILIFSLK
-328 SDTNGIWQHLLFAEI
+328 SDTNGIWQHLLYAEI
-343 PLYIIAAIGFDMLA
+343 PLYIVAAIGFDMLA

-365 QIAGIAIPVLLMIM
+365 QIAGIAIPLLLMIM

-398 TGGVQHAFGR
+398 TGGLNHAFGR
-408 YEIENYGV
+408 YELENYGV
-416 SNREASQWVIDNG
+416 SNLEAAQWIIDNG
-429 KYGLSGNQLFVATRS
+429 KYNLSGDQLFVAARS
-444 ELAGKYYFGK
+444 EKAGKHYFGK
-454 YKYEVSIVESRW
+454 YKYEVSIVETRW

-472 LWDYAIFP
+472 IWDYAIFP

-485 PEILTSP
+485 PEILTSQ

-532 VPHAI
+532 VQHAI

-542 AVRNDSTN
+542 AVYNDPTN

-571 KWIDRFLAI
+571 KWIDRFLEI
-580 APRNDVGNYYN
+580 APRDDVGNYYN
-591 AYYHNITGNNTEAE
+591 AYYHNITGNNDEAE
-605 RICKEIIDYN
+605 RISKEIIDYN

-627 IYIQQKQFDLAES
+627 VYTLQKRYDEAENIVLS
-640 TILATVDYDIY
+640 LVDYDIY

-663 NAQQKDIRD
+663 NAQQKDISE
-672 AELAYYEYAYKSYDK
+672 AELSYYDYASKSYDR

-694 EKFKKLYEESKAN
+694 EKYKRLYEETKN
-707 RQNPNN
+707 KQ

>member
-1 MNEKFHN
+1 MNEKFHS
-8 KVSRIIFIIIALAI
+8 KVSRIIFIITAI
-22 AAIMFSSVSDYGN
+22 AIAVTMFALVGDYG
-35 STAEDEYQISQAVQ
+35 SCTAEDEYQITQATQ
-49 LDRYYRSLGK
+49 LDRYYRSFGD

-74 FNALTVT
+74 FNALTMA

-86 TKFEIRSVR
+86 VKCEIRSVR
-95 HGMNVVFG
+95 HAMNTIFG
-103 FLGIIFAALLAKRCR
+103 LLGIIFVALTAKRCR

-124 FVLLLLGFSP
+124 FVLLLMGFSP
-134 VIFGH
+134 AIFGH
-139 AMFNLDDIPVFASFA
+139 SMFNLDDIPVFATFA
-154 ASLYFTKRLADHFPK
+154 ASLYFIKRLADHFPK
-169 PKILDAIFF
+169 PKIIDAIFF
-178 ALSTA
+178 TLSA
-183 LCITANP
+183 SLCITSNP
-190 DCSLIVAIALI
+190 DGSLLVAIALI
-201 LCIIGLIAQRKHDQ
+201 LIIIGLVAKRKHSE
-215 IKKATIRYSIFAFC
+215 IKKASIRYSIIAIC
-229 SLAVICGIVVLLIPQ
+229 SLVITCGIALLLIPQ
-244 GIGAWLDSFSPTS
+244 LTHTGIKAWLDSFTS
-257 PTRILFQGKLYWTD
+257 STPTRILFQGKLYWTD
-271 LLPWYYNV
+271 LLPWYYNI

-306 NRTEIITL
+306 NQAEIITL

-328 SDTNGIWQHLLFAEI
+328 HDTNGTWQHLLFAEI
-343 PLYIIAAIGFDMLA
+343 PFYIIAAIGFDMLA
-357 ESSRSTAT
+357 ESSRTKAT
-365 QIAGIAIPVLLMIM
+365 QIAGITIPVLLMIM
-379 PAVHIFRSHPYSHI
+379 PAIHIFKCHPYSHI

-398 TGGVQHAFGR
+398 TGGINHAFGR
-408 YEIENYGV
+408 YELENYGL
-416 SNREASQWVIDNG
+416 SNREAAQWIIDNG
-429 KYGLSGNQLFVATRS
+429 KYRLSGNQLFVASRS
-444 ELAGKYYFGK
+444 EVAGKYYFGK

-472 LWDYAIFP
+472 IWDYAMFP

-492 YFPPKNTVD
+492 YFPPKNTVE
-501 TISIDNVPICLVLQ
+501 TISINNVPICLVLQ

-524 RGYLANND
+524 RGYLASNE

-542 AVRNDSTN
+542 AIRNDSTN

-561 LRINNKDAMK
+561 LRINNKQAMK
-571 KWIDRFLAI
+571 MWIDRFLRI
-580 APRNDVGNYYN
+580 APRDDVGNYYN
-591 AYYHNITGNNTEAE
+591 AYYHNITGNNDEAE

-627 IYIQQKQFDLAES
+627 IYIQQRQFDKAES

-672 AELAYYEYAYKSYDK
+672 AELSYYEYAYKSYDN

-694 EKFKKLYEESKAN
+694 EKFKKLFDEAKAK
-707 RQNPNN
+707 RQ

>member
-1 MNEKFHN
+1 MNEKFH
-8 KVSRIIFIIIALAI
+8 RIIFIIIAIAI
-22 AAIMFSSVSDYGN
+22 AATMFSLVSDYG
-35 STAEDEYQISQAVQ
+35 SSIAEDEYQITQSIQ
-49 LDRYYRSLGK
+49 LDRYYKSFGS
-59 DTSILESTHPMYSGW
+59 DTSILENTRPMYSGW
-74 FNALTVT
+74 FNALTV
-81 MSDVF
+81 MLSDVF
-86 TKFEIRSVR
+86 AKFEIRSVR
-95 HGMNVVFG
+95 HTTNAIFG
-103 FLGIIFAALLAKRCR
+103 FVGILFAALLAKRCR
-118 NWRTGT
+118 NWRTASFT
-124 FVLLLLGFSP
+124 MLLLGLSP

-139 AMFNLDDIPVFASFA
+139 SMFNLDDIPVFATFA
-154 ASLYFTKRLADHFPK
+154 ASLFFVKRLADHFPK
-169 PKILDAIFF
+169 PKIVDAVFF
-178 ALSTA
+178 ALSSA

-201 LCIIGLIAQRKHDQ
+201 LCIIGLVAQRKHNE
-215 IKKATIRYSIFAFC
+215 IKKAAIRYPIFAVG
-229 SLAVICGIVVLLIPQ
+229 SLAVIFGIVILLIPQ
-244 GIGAWLDSFSPTS
+244 GIGEWLNSFSPNS
-257 PTRILFQGKLYWTD
+257 PTRILFEGKLVWTD
-271 LLPWYYNV
+271 LLPWYYNT

-306 NRTEIITL
+306 NRAEIITL
-314 LAISVLAILLFSLK
+314 VCISAVSILIFSLK
-328 SDTNGIWQHLLFAEI
+328 SDTNGIWQHLLYAEI
-343 PLYIIAAIGFDMLA
+343 PLYIVAAIGFDMLA

-365 QIAGIAIPVLLMIM
+365 QIAGIAIPLLLMIM

-398 TGGVQHAFGR
+398 TGGLNHAFGR
-408 YEIENYGV
+408 YELENYGV
-416 SNREASQWVIDNG
+416 SNLEAAQWIIDNG
-429 KYGLSGNQLFVATRS
+429 KYNLSGDQLFVAARS
-444 ELAGKYYFGK
+444 EKAGKHYFGK
-454 YKYEVSIVESRW
+454 YKYEVSIVETRW

-472 LWDYAIFP
+472 IWDYAIFP

-485 PEILTSP
+485 PEILTSQ

-532 VPHAI
+532 VQHAI

-542 AVRNDSTN
+542 AVYNDPTN

-571 KWIDRFLAI
+571 KWIDRFLEI
-580 APRNDVGNYYN
+580 APRDDVGNYYN
-591 AYYHNITGNNTEAE
+591 AYYHNITGNNDEAE
-605 RICKEIIDYN
+605 RISKEIIDYN

-627 IYIQQKQFDLAES
+627 VYTLQKRYDEAENIVLS
-640 TILATVDYDIY
+640 LVDYDIY

-663 NAQQKDIRD
+663 NAQQKDISE
-672 AELAYYEYAYKSYDK
+672 AELSYYDYASKSYDR

-694 EKFKKLYEESKAN
+694 EKYRKLYEETKAKN
-707 RQNPNN
+707 K

>member
-1 MNEKFHN
+1 G
-8 KVSRIIFIIIALAI
+8 S
-22 AAIMFSSVSDYGN
+22 
-35 STAEDEYQISQAVQ
+35 
-49 LDRYYRSLGK
+49 
-59 DTSILESTHPMYSGW
+59 DTSILENTRPMYSGW

-81 MSDVF
+81 LSDVF
-86 TKFEIRSVR
+86 AKFEIRSVR
-95 HGMNVVFG
+95 HATNAIFG
-103 FLGIIFAALLAKRCR
+103 FVGILFAALLAKRCR
-118 NWRTGT
+118 NWRTASFT
-124 FVLLLLGFSP
+124 MLLLGLSP

-139 AMFNLDDIPVFASFA
+139 SMFNLDDIPVFATFA
-154 ASLYFTKRLADHFPK
+154 ASLFFVKRLADHFPK
-169 PKILDAIFF
+169 PKIVDAVFF
-178 ALSTA
+178 ALSSA

-201 LCIIGLIAQRKHDQ
+201 LCIIGLVAQRKHNE
-215 IKKATIRYSIFAFC
+215 IKKAAIRYPIFAVG
-229 SLAVICGIVVLLIPQ
+229 SLAVIFGIVILLIPQ
-244 GIGAWLDSFSPTS
+244 GISEWLNSFSPNS
-257 PTRILFQGKLYWTD
+257 PTRILFEGKLVWTD
-271 LLPWYYNV
+271 LLPWYYNT

-306 NRTEIITL
+306 NRAEIITL
-314 LAISVLAILLFSLK
+314 VCISAVSILIFSLK
-328 SDTNGIWQHLLFAEI
+328 SDTNGIWQHLLYAEI
-343 PLYIIAAIGFDMLA
+343 PLYIVAAIGFDMLA

-365 QIAGIAIPVLLMIM
+365 QIAGIAIPLLLMIM

-398 TGGVQHAFGR
+398 TGGLNHAFGR
-408 YEIENYGV
+408 YELENYGV
-416 SNREASQWVIDNG
+416 SNREAAQWIIDNG
-429 KYGLSGNQLFVATRS
+429 KYNLSGDQLFVAARS
-444 ELAGKYYFGK
+444 EKAGKHYFGK
-454 YKYEVSIVESRW
+454 YKYEVSIVETRW

-472 LWDYAIFP
+472 IWDYAIFP

-485 PEILTSP
+485 PEILTSQ

-532 VPHAI
+532 VQHAI

-542 AVRNDSTN
+542 AVYNDPTN

-571 KWIDRFLAI
+571 KWIDRFLEI
-580 APRNDVGNYYN
+580 APRDDVGNYYN
-591 AYYHNITGNNTEAE
+591 AYYHNITGNNDEAE
-605 RICKEIIDYN
+605 RISKEIIDYN

-627 IYIQQKQFDLAES
+627 VYTLQKRYDEAENIVLS
-640 TILATVDYDIY
+640 LVDYDIY

-663 NAQQKDIRD
+663 NAQQKDISE
-672 AELAYYEYAYKSYDK
+672 AELSYYDYASKSYDR

-694 EKFKKLYEESKAN
+694 EKYKRLYEETKN
-707 RQNPNN
+707 KQ

>member
-1 MNEKFHN
+1 MNEKFH
-8 KVSRIIFIIIALAI
+8 RIIFIIIAIAI
-22 AAIMFSSVSDYGN
+22 AATMFSLVSDYGS
-35 STAEDEYQISQAVQ
+35 STVEDEYQINNAIQ
-49 LDRYYRSLGK
+49 LDRYYKSFGS
-59 DTSILESTHPMYSGW
+59 DTSILENTRPMYSGW

-81 MSDVF
+81 LSDVF
-86 TKFEIRSVR
+86 AKFEIRSVR
-95 HGMNVVFG
+95 HATNAIFG
-103 FLGIIFAALLAKRCR
+103 FVGILFAALLAKRCR
-118 NWRTGT
+118 NWRTASFT
-124 FVLLLLGFSP
+124 MLLLGLSP

-139 AMFNLDDIPVFASFA
+139 SMFNLDDIPVFATFA
-154 ASLYFTKRLADHFPK
+154 ASLFFVKRLADHFPK
-169 PKILDAIFF
+169 PKIVDAVFF
-178 ALSTA
+178 ALSSA

-201 LCIIGLIAQRKHDQ
+201 LCIIGLVAQRKHNE
-215 IKKATIRYSIFAFC
+215 IKKAAIRYPIFAVG
-229 SLAVICGIVVLLIPQ
+229 SLAVIFGIVILLIPQ
-244 GIGAWLDSFSPTS
+244 GIGEWLNSFSPNS
-257 PTRILFQGKLYWTD
+257 PTRILFEGKLVWTD
-271 LLPWYYNV
+271 LLPWYYNT

-306 NRTEIITL
+306 NRAEIITL
-314 LAISVLAILLFSLK
+314 VCFSAVSILIFSLK
-328 SDTNGIWQHLLFAEI
+328 SDTNGIWQHLLYAEI
-343 PLYIIAAIGFDMLA
+343 PLYIVAAIGFDMLA

-365 QIAGIAIPVLLMIM
+365 QIAGIAIPLLLMIM

-398 TGGVQHAFGR
+398 TGGLNHTFGR
-408 YEIENYGV
+408 YELENYGV
-416 SNREASQWVIDNG
+416 SNLEAAQWIIDNG
-429 KYGLSGNQLFVATRS
+429 KYNLSGDQLFVAARS
-444 ELAGKYYFGK
+444 EKAGKHYFGK
-454 YKYEVSIVESRW
+454 YKYEVSIVETRW

-472 LWDYAIFP
+472 IWDYAIFP

-485 PEILTSP
+485 PEILTSQ

-532 VPHAI
+532 VQHAI

-542 AVRNDSTN
+542 AVYNDPTN

-571 KWIDRFLAI
+571 KWIDRFLEI
-580 APRNDVGNYYN
+580 APRDDVGNYYN
-591 AYYHNITGNNTEAE
+591 AYYHNITGNNDEAE
-605 RICKEIIDYN
+605 RISKEIIDYN

-627 IYIQQKQFDLAES
+627 VYTLQKRYDEAENIVLS
-640 TILATVDYDIY
+640 LVDYDIY

-663 NAQQKDIRD
+663 NAQQKDISE
-672 AELAYYEYAYKSYDK
+672 AELSYYDYASKSYDR

-694 EKFKKLYEESKAN
+694 EKYRKLYEETKAKN
-707 RQNPNN
+707 K

>member
-1 MNEKFHN
+1 MNEKFH
-8 KVSRIIFIIIALAI
+8 RIIFIIIAIAI
-22 AAIMFSSVSDYGN
+22 AATMFSLVSDYGS
-35 STAEDEYQISQAVQ
+35 STAEDEYQINNAIQ
-49 LDRYYRSLGK
+49 LDRYYKSFGS
-59 DTSILESTHPMYSGW
+59 DTSILENTRPMYSGW

-81 MSDVF
+81 LSDVF
-86 TKFEIRSVR
+86 AKFEIRSVR
-95 HGMNVVFG
+95 HATNAIFG
-103 FLGIIFAALLAKRCR
+103 FVGILFAALLAKRCR
-118 NWRTGT
+118 NWRTASFT
-124 FVLLLLGFSP
+124 MLLLGLSP

-139 AMFNLDDIPVFASFA
+139 SMFNLDDIPVFATFA
-154 ASLYFTKRLADHFPK
+154 ASLFFVKRLADHFPK
-169 PKILDAIFF
+169 PKIVDAVFF
-178 ALSTA
+178 ALSSA

-201 LCIIGLIAQRKHDQ
+201 LCIIGLVAQRKHNE
-215 IKKATIRYSIFAFC
+215 IKKAAIRYPIFAVG
-229 SLAVICGIVVLLIPQ
+229 SLAVIFGIVILLIPQ
-244 GIGAWLDSFSPTS
+244 GIGEWLNSFSPNS
-257 PTRILFQGKLYWTD
+257 PTRILFEGKLVWTD
-271 LLPWYYNV
+271 LLPWYYNT

-306 NRTEIITL
+306 NRAEIITL
-314 LAISVLAILLFSLK
+314 VCISAVSILIFSLK
-328 SDTNGIWQHLLFAEI
+328 SDTNGIWQHLLYAEI
-343 PLYIIAAIGFDMLA
+343 PLYIVAAIGFDMLA

-365 QIAGIAIPVLLMIM
+365 QIAGIAIPLLLMIM

-398 TGGVQHAFGR
+398 TGGLNHAFGR
-408 YEIENYGV
+408 YELENYGV
-416 SNREASQWVIDNG
+416 SNREAAQWIIDNG
-429 KYGLSGNQLFVATRS
+429 KYNLSGDQLFVAARS
-444 ELAGKYYFGK
+444 EKAGKHYFGK
-454 YKYEVSIVESRW
+454 YKYEVSIVETRW

-472 LWDYAIFP
+472 IWDYAIFP

-485 PEILTSP
+485 PEILTSQ

-532 VPHAI
+532 VQHAI

-542 AVRNDSTN
+542 AVYNDPTN

-571 KWIDRFLAI
+571 KWIDRFLEI
-580 APRNDVGNYYN
+580 APRDDVGNYYN
-591 AYYHNITGNNTEAE
+591 AYYHNITGNNDEAE
-605 RICKEIIDYN
+605 RISKEIIDYN
-615 PRFSLAYMFLST
+615 PRFNLAYMFLST
-627 IYIQQKQFDLAES
+627 VYTLQKRYDEAENIVLS
-640 TILATVDYDIY
+640 LVDYDIY

-663 NAQQKDIRD
+663 NAQQKDISE
-672 AELAYYEYAYKSYDK
+672 AELSYYDYASKSYDR

-694 EKFKKLYEESKAN
+694 EKYKRLYEETKN
-707 RQNPNN
+707 KQ

>member
-1 MNEKFHN
+1 MNEKFH
-8 KVSRIIFIIIALAI
+8 RIIFIIIAIAI
-22 AAIMFSSVSDYGN
+22 AATMFSLVSDYGS
-35 STAEDEYQISQAVQ
+35 STSEDEYQINNAIQ
-49 LDRYYRSLGK
+49 LDRYYKSFGS
-59 DTSILESTHPMYSGW
+59 DTSILENTRPMYSGW

-81 MSDVF
+81 LSDVF
-86 TKFEIRSVR
+86 AKFEIRSVR
-95 HGMNVVFG
+95 HTMNAIFG
-103 FLGIIFAALLAKRCR
+103 FVGILFAALLAKRCR
-118 NWRTGT
+118 NWRTASFT
-124 FVLLLLGFSP
+124 MLLLGLSP

-139 AMFNLDDIPVFASFA
+139 SMFNLDDIPVFATFA
-154 ASLYFTKRLADHFPK
+154 ASLFFVKRLADHFPK
-169 PKILDAIFF
+169 PKIVDAVFF
-178 ALSTA
+178 ALSSA

-201 LCIIGLIAQRKHDQ
+201 LCIIGLVAQRKHNE
-215 IKKATIRYSIFAFC
+215 IKKAAIRYPIFAVG
-229 SLAVICGIVVLLIPQ
+229 SLAVIFGIVILLIPQ
-244 GIGAWLDSFSPTS
+244 GIGEWLNSFSPNS
-257 PTRILFQGKLYWTD
+257 PTRILFEGKLVWTD
-271 LLPWYYNV
+271 LLPWYYNT

-306 NRTEIITL
+306 NRAEIITL
-314 LAISVLAILLFSLK
+314 VCFSAVSILIFSLK
-328 SDTNGIWQHLLFAEI
+328 SDTNGIWQHLLYAKI
-343 PLYIIAAIGFDMLA
+343 PLYIVAAIGFDMLA

-365 QIAGIAIPVLLMIM
+365 QIAGIAIPLLLMIM

-398 TGGVQHAFGR
+398 TGGLNHAFGR
-408 YEIENYGV
+408 YELENYGV
-416 SNREASQWVIDNG
+416 SNLEAAQWIIDNG
-429 KYGLSGNQLFVATRS
+429 KYNLSGDQLFVAARS
-444 ELAGKYYFGK
+444 EKAGKHYFGK
-454 YKYEVSIVESRW
+454 YKYEVSIVETRW

-472 LWDYAIFP
+472 IWDYAIFP

-485 PEILTSP
+485 PEILTSQ

-532 VPHAI
+532 VQHAI

-542 AVRNDSTN
+542 AVYNDPTN

-571 KWIDRFLAI
+571 KWIDRFLEI
-580 APRNDVGNYYN
+580 APRDDVGNYYN
-591 AYYHNITGNNTEAE
+591 AYYHNITGNNDEAE
-605 RICKEIIDYN
+605 RISKEIIDYN

-627 IYIQQKQFDLAES
+627 VYTLQKRYDEAENIVLS
-640 TILATVDYDIY
+640 LVDYDIY

-663 NAQQKDIRD
+663 NAQQKDISE
-672 AELAYYEYAYKSYDK
+672 AELSYYDYASKSYDR

-694 EKFKKLYEESKAN
+694 EKYRKLYEETKAKN
-707 RQNPNN
+707 K

>member
-1 MNEKFHN
+1 MNEKFH
-8 KVSRIIFIIIALAI
+8 RIIFIIIAIAI
-22 AAIMFSSVSDYGN
+22 AATMFSLVSDYGS
-35 STAEDEYQISQAVQ
+35 STAEDEYQINNAIQ
-49 LDRYYRSLGK
+49 LDRYYKSFGS
-59 DTSILESTHPMYSGW
+59 DTSILENTRPMYSGW

-81 MSDVF
+81 LSDVF
-86 TKFEIRSVR
+86 AKFEIRSVR
-95 HGMNVVFG
+95 HATNAIFG
-103 FLGIIFAALLAKRCR
+103 FVGILFAALLAKRCR
-118 NWRTGT
+118 NWRTASFT
-124 FVLLLLGFSP
+124 MLLLGLSP

-139 AMFNLDDIPVFASFA
+139 SMFNLDDIPVFATFA
-154 ASLYFTKRLADHFPK
+154 ASLFFVKRLADHFPK
-169 PKILDAIFF
+169 PQIVDAVFF
-178 ALSTA
+178 ALSSA

-201 LCIIGLIAQRKHDQ
+201 LCIIGLVAQRKHNE
-215 IKKATIRYSIFAFC
+215 IKKAAIRYPIFAVG
-229 SLAVICGIVVLLIPQ
+229 SLAVIFGIAILLIPQ
-244 GIGAWLDSFSPTS
+244 GFSEWLNSFSPNS
-257 PTRILFQGKLYWTD
+257 PTRILFEGKLVWTD
-271 LLPWYYNV
+271 LLPWYYNT

-306 NRTEIITL
+306 NRAEIITL
-314 LAISVLAILLFSLK
+314 VCISAVSILIFSLK
-328 SDTNGIWQHLLFAEI
+328 SDTNGIWQHLLYAEI
-343 PLYIIAAIGFDMLA
+343 PLYIVAAIGFDMLA

-365 QIAGIAIPVLLMIM
+365 QIAGIAIPLLLMIM

-398 TGGVQHAFGR
+398 TGGLNHAFGR
-408 YEIENYGV
+408 YELENYGV
-416 SNREASQWVIDNG
+416 SNREAAQWIIDNG
-429 KYGLSGNQLFVATRS
+429 KYNLSGDQLFVAARS
-444 ELAGKYYFGK
+444 EKAGKHYFGK
-454 YKYEVSIVESRW
+454 YKYEVSIVETRW

-472 LWDYAIFP
+472 IWDYAIFP

-485 PEILTSP
+485 PEILTSQ

-532 VPHAI
+532 VQHAI

-542 AVRNDSTN
+542 AVYNDPTN

-571 KWIDRFLAI
+571 KWIDRFLEI
-580 APRNDVGNYYN
+580 APRDDVGNYYN
-591 AYYHNITGNNTEAE
+591 AYYHNITGNNDEAE
-605 RICKEIIDYN
+605 RISKEIIDYN

-627 IYIQQKQFDLAES
+627 VYTLQKRYDEAENIVLS
-640 TILATVDYDIY
+640 LVDYDIY

-663 NAQQKDIRD
+663 NAQQKDISE
-672 AELAYYEYAYKSYDK
+672 AELSYYDYASKSYDR

-694 EKFKKLYEESKAN
+694 EKYRKLYEETKAKN
-707 RQNPNN
+707 K